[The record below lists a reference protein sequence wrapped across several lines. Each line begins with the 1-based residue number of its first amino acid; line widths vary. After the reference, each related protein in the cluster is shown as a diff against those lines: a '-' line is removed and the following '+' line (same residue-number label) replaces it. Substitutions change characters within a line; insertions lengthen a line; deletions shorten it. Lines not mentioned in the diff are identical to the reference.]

1 MPQKELEH
9 VEFLPYGS
17 NGISTRWVDVI
28 CEIVYFVLG
37 IRINAESSTHFMF
50 ILGPRRTKN
59 VTAYGVGDV
68 EHFVS
73 PQIARRRDGPR
84 INVKYPD
91 AVFLVHLSLIG

>member
-1 MPQKELEH
+1 MPNKELEH
-9 VEFLPYGS
+9 VEFLTYGS
-17 NGISTRWVDVI
+17 NRISTRWIDVI

-37 IRINAESSTHFMF
+37 IRINAESLAHFMF
-50 ILGPRRTKN
+50 VLGPCRTKN

-91 AVFLVHLSLIG
+91 SVFFVLLSSIG